1 MAHLVINFDEEDI
14 DLDMEMTPEQF
25 VESFI
30 TLMQE
35 NDVFKRL
42 VLAAVEAYRMY
53 ELQTNNG

>member
-1 MAHLVINFDEEDI
+1 MAHLVINFDGEDI
-14 DLDMEMTPEQF
+14 DLDIEMTLEQF

-42 VLAAVEAYRMY
+42 GLAAVEAYRMY
-53 ELQTNNG
+53 ELKTNNG

>member
-1 MAHLVINFDEEDI
+1 MAHLVINFDGEDI
-14 DLDMEMTPEQF
+14 DLDIEMTPEQF

-42 VLAAVEAYRMY
+42 VLASVEAYRMY
-53 ELQTNNG
+53 DEKTNNG